1 MTNTIPSNFHIR
13 DISLQDNEAI
23 ATIIR
28 ETMTE
33 YDCVGEGYSIEDAE
47 VDMMYQ
53 SFAHDQSRYWVI
65 VDDNGNVYGGGGI
78 APLEG
83 SDGDIC
89 ELKKMYFMSD
99 LRGQGFGKKIIEL
112 CLDEAKSLGYEKCYL
127 ETVERMTAANKL
139 YQKYGF
145 KPLTCNMGDTGHSS
159 CDLYYVLTL

>member
-33 YDCVGEGYSIEDAE
+33 YGCVGEGYSIEDAE